1 MTKAVTVRYLNAAR
15 KFLEAGFI
23 RWIMEDGKGG
33 YCATGALMKA
43 AASYRQ
49 FNELVQITNGAA
61 RELFPSCTNT
71 SKPRRDGR
79 FESFDYFPT
88 VFVNNHLGKKAILRV
103 FDRAIENV
111 RSGK

>member
-15 KFLEAGFI
+15 KLLEAGFI
-23 RWIMEDGKGG
+23 RWREDDGKGG
-33 YCATGALMKA
+33 YCASGALMKA
-43 AASYRQ
+43 ASYRR
-49 FNELVQITNGAA
+49 FTELVQITNGAA